1 MKTLIVLKLVETVL
15 SCLYLLPSTVIIME
29 EIWNVKYW
37 QKKYQMFGHRQLQ
50 LMMISVSCHL
60 KQYQW
65 IKTKTLFLFLN
76 MDDTLRPYFTTG
88 GNTHFLHQNSS
99 ENKVIVHVLCP
110 WCRIKGP
117 CVVFLI
123 IIFIVYQARHNAMPA
138 LTANSVTLDEILEVR
153 AGPLKEEELW
163 AILSHSSEAL
173 QDVLIKGIAVKCSV
187 FWGLIHQL

>member
-1 MKTLIVLKLVETVL
+1 MLNIGKK
-15 SCLYLLPSTVIIME
+15 
-29 EIWNVKYW
+29 NVKCLVTGNCSW
-37 QKKYQMFGHRQLQ
+37 WWSLWAATWSSTNELRQKH
-50 LMMISVSCHL
+50 SSCSSIWTIP
-60 KQYQW
+60 YG
-65 IKTKTLFLFLN
+65 
-76 MDDTLRPYFTTG
+76 PYFTTG

-117 CVVFLI
+117 CVVVFI